1 MRLHR
6 LTRTTRMLPRPRGL
20 SFHSEA
26 SKETAHMR
34 YLPSLATLAVLLSS
48 ALILGDWSYWP

>member
-6 LTRTTRMLPRPRGL
+6 LYRATRMLPRPRGL
-20 SFHSEA
+20 SFHSE

-34 YLPSLATLAVLLSS
+34 YLPSLATLTVLLGA
-48 ALILGDWSYWP
+48 ALMLGDWSYWP